1 MSIFL
6 GSQVQPSE
14 KVSLHQA
21 NVGVIVCLYP
31 LGFVCSLHTD
41 QILKAASADLRGLVL
56 LSSQPLIGPHCHEW
70 ASMCEKKTDIPRNE
84 TSYAAI
90 SVQEN
95 VKQKLP
101 SARFH

>member
-1 MSIFL
+1 M
-6 GSQVQPSE
+6 
-14 KVSLHQA
+14 KVSLYQP

-41 QILKAASADLRGLVL
+41 PILNDASADLRGLVL

-70 ASMCEKKTDIPRNE
+70 ASMCEKETDIPRNE

-90 SVQEN
+90 SVQVN

>member
-6 GSQVQPSE
+6 GSQVQPSAN
-14 KVSLHQA
+14 VSLHQA

-41 QILKAASADLRGLVL
+41 PILNDASADLRGLVL

-70 ASMCEKKTDIPRNE
+70 ASMCEKKADIPRNE

>member
-1 MSIFL
+1 MN
-6 GSQVQPSE
+6 
-14 KVSLHQA
+14 VSLHQA

-84 TSYAAI
+84 TRSYAAI

>member
-6 GSQVQPSE
+6 GSQVQPSV

-41 QILKAASADLRGLVL
+41 PAASADLCGLVL

-101 SARFH
+101 SARLH